1 MLYDSNGIFKGVLDD
16 EALDILKHYGTP
28 RHSGRYPWGSGENPY
43 QRMNTF
49 MSTYTKLSKATDENG
64 NKLYSEVDIAKSFG
78 MTTGELRRQKSI
90 ATAEIYAYNRSEA
103 RRLLDKGM
111 SKSAIARRMGVG
123 ESTVRDWLREDTGTT
138 VRLKQKNAQLL
149 KDRLNEVDYIQVGS
163 GTEYYLNNAT
173 QTSLNNTLAALEKEG
188 YTIHNLRIEQ
198 QGIPG
203 QYTKVKVLAKPGV
216 TTKEVYD
223 HLDKVEMPVDIY
235 QEDGELK
242 RVKEYKSV
250 DPSRLTIKYAEDG
263 GSDRDGVIE
272 LRRGVADLD
281 LGLNHYAQ
289 VRIKVGKDRYLKGMA
304 MYTDDELPE
313 GVDIRF
319 NTSKHNTK
327 TMREVLKETDDDSYR
342 DNPFGANLKPEEKLT
357 RCQRHYIDENGKE
370 QLSALNIVKEEG
382 DVNSWRRTLPSQFL
396 SKQPPELAKRQ
407 LKLQYDIE
415 KAEFD
420 EIASYTNPTVKA
432 KLLEEFAGQCDSD
445 AVHLQAAALPRQ
457 SAKLILP
464 LPSLKENEIYAPGYD
479 DGEQVA
485 LVRFPHGGINE
496 IPILTVNNHNDA
508 GNSLITNKAVD
519 AVGIHPAAAERLSG
533 ADFDGD
539 TALVLPMSAA
549 RIQSKKQ
556 YEGLI
561 GFNHRDLYPEYEGMH
576 VMTDREHGL
585 EMGKISNLITDMTIQ
600 GANEEELC
608 RAIKHS
614 MVIVD
619 AKKHHLDYKRSE
631 QENDIEGLRK
641 IYQPKGGTTTLLSR
655 STNEEHIAERVEK
668 RPSEMTPEEK
678 VRWSEG
684 EIIYKQTGKYTRKPD
699 FPKRSMTDEE
709 KFKYRAGEIADKVK
723 VPTDSDGKPVP
734 IGPGS
739 EKKNANEIRALQKGL
754 KVVGYLDRKKE
765 INGIYD
771 DDTMSAVKNFQKSIG
786 VKATG
791 KWDRATQNA
800 CLEANKEVRAAMY
813 ATDRVVFKESGRH
826 TTVERGYN
834 HDPYELVSGG
844 SREATTPIERVYA
857 DHAVA
862 MKQLAKDARAMARA
876 QKDIDRDPAM
886 AEKYADQVKSLNAKL
901 AIAEQNAPRE
911 KQAQM
916 KAKVQMDIIL
926 AEHPEIKLDKEHLS
940 RERGQQLER
949 ARKRCGAKK
958 LLIGTKDNPLTD
970 KEWEAIQNG
979 AITKTKLRKIIANAD
994 SARLRELSMPKTRKG
1009 MIQAKITRAKNMLNN
1024 GYSQAEVAKYLG
1036 VSVSTLME
1044 AVGPIE

>member
-1 MLYDSNGIFKGVLDD
+1 MLYDANGVYKGNLD
-16 EALDILKHYGTP
+16 EKVLDILEHYGTP

-49 MSTYTKLSKATDENG
+49 MSTLDKMRKATDENG

-78 MTTGELRRQKSI
+78 MTTGELRRQKAI

-149 KDRLNEVDYIQVGS
+149 KDRLEEVEYVQVGS

-188 YTIHNLRIEQ
+188 YMIHNIRVEQ

-203 QYTKVKVLAKPGV
+203 QYTRVKVLSKPGV
-216 TTKEVYD
+216 SDSDIYRN
-223 HLDKVEMPVDIY
+223 LDKVEMPVDIY
-235 QEDGELK
+235 ENSDGEFRK
-242 RVKEYKSV
+242 VQEYKSV
-250 DPSRLTIKYAEDG
+250 DPSRLMIKYAEDG
-263 GSDRDGVIE
+263 GTDRDGVIE

-281 LGLNHYAQ
+281 LGMNHYAQ

-304 MYTDDELPE
+304 MYTDDELPP

-319 NTSKHNTK
+319 NTSKHNSK
-327 TMREVLKETDDDSYR
+327 TMREVLKETDDDGYR

-357 RCQRHYIDENGKE
+357 RCQRHYIDENGNE
-370 QLSALNIVKEEG
+370 QLSAINIVKEEG
-382 DVNSWRRTLPSQFL
+382 DVDSWRRTLPSQFL

-407 LKLQYDIE
+407 LKMLRDIE
-415 KAEFD
+415 QAEFD

-464 LPSLKENEIYAPGYD
+464 LPNLKEDEIYAPGYK

-496 IPILTVNNHNDA
+496 IPILTVNNQNATGD
-508 GNSLITNKAVD
+508 SIISTKAID

-539 TALVLPMSAA
+539 TALVLPMESA
-549 RIQSKKQ
+549 RIVNRKQ

-561 GFNHRDLYPEYEGMH
+561 GFNHRDLYPMYDGMH
-576 VMTDREHGL
+576 VMTDREHGI

-600 GANEEELC
+600 GAEPDELC

-619 AKKHHLDYKRSE
+619 AKKHRLDYRRSE
-631 QENDIEGLRK
+631 QDNDIEGLK
-641 IYQPKGGTTTLLSR
+641 KKYQPEGGTSTLLSR
-655 STNEEHIAERVEK
+655 STNDETIAERVEK
-668 RPSEMTPEEK
+668 RPSEMSPEEK
-678 VRWSEG
+678 QRYSEG
-684 EIIYKQTGKYTRKPD
+684 EIIYRNTGKYKRKPD
-699 FPKRSMTDEE
+699 FPYRSMTSEE
-709 KFKYRAGEIADKVK
+709 KFKYKAGEIADKVK
-723 VPTDSDGKPVP
+723 NP
-734 IGPGS
+734 IGPNS
-739 EKKNANEIRALQKGL
+739 EDKYVNDIRALQKGL
-754 KVVGYLDRKKE
+754 KNAGYMDKKKD
-765 INGIYD
+765 ISGLYD
-771 DDTMSAVKNFQKSIG
+771 EDTITAVKKFQRDMG
-786 VKATG
+786 VRATG
-791 KWDRATQNA
+791 KWDKSTQNA
-800 CLEANKEVRAAMY
+800 CMEAGKEVRAAMY
-813 ATDRVVFKESGRH
+813 ATDRVVFKESGR
-826 TTVERGYN
+826 TTQVERGYL

-857 DHAVA
+857 DHARA
-862 MKQLAKDARAMARA
+862 MKQMAKDARAMARA
-876 QKDIDRDPAM
+876 QKDIDRDPEM
-886 AEKYADQVKSLNAKL
+886 TQKYAEEVKSLDAKL
-901 AIAEQNAPRE
+901 AIAERNAPRE

-926 AEHPEIKLDKEHLS
+926 GEHPELKLDKEHLS

-958 LLIGTKDNPLTD
+958 LLIGSKDNPLTD

-994 SARLRELSMPKTRKG
+994 SSRLRELSMPKTRTG
-1009 MIQAKITRAKNMLNN
+1009 MIPAKVARARSMLNN
-1024 GYSQAEVAKYLG
+1024 GYTQAEVAQYMG
-1036 VSVSTLME
+1036 VSVSTLMN
-1044 AVGPIE
+1044 AIGPIV